1 MCMLTGARVG
11 EVRTARFE
19 QLNLDYVI
27 WSKPAATT
35 KQRKIHRVPISQEV
49 VTIVRQRQMIVPNG
63 NPWLFPGEA
72 VGQPVREIRRFWAK
86 VQKEAD
92 LPDVRIHDLRHTFA
106 SLLVSGGASLEMIGR
121 LLGHSQMQ
129 TTQRYAHLM
138 DSPLRAGVGTVA
150 SILRPRPRL
159 VHDAAQDE
167 VGHPLPRTPIMSNPK
182 TNSEDYLR
190 MYRQMVRIRT
200 FEDNANQLYL
210 SAKMPG
216 LTHMYSGEEAVAV
229 GICEALKITDKIT
242 STHRGHGHCVAK
254 GANLKE
260 MFCEL
265 LGKEEGYCRGKGG
278 SMHIA
283 DQSNGN
289 LGANAIVGGSMGI
302 ATGAAFSAKLLG
314 KDDVTVCFFG
324 DGATAQGL
332 MYEVMNMAAL
342 WHLPVIYA
350 CENNGYSEYTKTEEI
365 AAGSITA
372 RAEAF
377 GIEAHQVDGQDVLAV
392 NALTTDLVARARK
405 GEGPF
410 FIELMTY
417 RYHGHHVGDIN
428 REYYRTKAEE
438 KDWKENRD
446 PIIRF
451 RAHLITEGL
460 ATEAEIEAMNAE
472 ITADAEAAVAYALNA
487 KYPDVSEVDMHV
499 FTDVKHALA

>member
-1 MCMLTGARVG
+1 M
-11 EVRTARFE
+11 
-19 QLNLDYVI
+19 
-27 WSKPAATT
+27 
-35 KQRKIHRVPISQEV
+35 
-49 VTIVRQRQMIVPNG
+49 
-63 NPWLFPGEA
+63 
-72 VGQPVREIRRFWAK
+72 AK
-86 VQKEAD
+86 A
-92 LPDVRIHDLRHTFA
+92 
-106 SLLVSGGASLEMIGR
+106 
-121 LLGHSQMQ
+121 
-129 TTQRYAHLM
+129 
-138 DSPLRAGVGTVA
+138 
-150 SILRPRPRL
+150 
-159 VHDAAQDE
+159 
-167 VGHPLPRTPIMSNPK
+167 K
-182 TNSEDYLR
+182 TNTEDYLR

-229 GICEALKITDKIT
+229 GICEALTDDDRIT

-254 GANLKE
+254 GAAFKE

-283 DQSNGN
+283 DQSHGN

-302 ATGAAFSAKLLG
+302 ATGSALRSKLQG
-314 KDDVTVCFFG
+314 ADDVTVCFFG

-332 MYEVMNMAAL
+332 LYEVMNMAAL
-342 WHLPVIYA
+342 WNLPVIYA

-377 GIEAHQVDGQDVLAV
+377 GIEAFKVDGQDVLAV
-392 NALTTDLVARARK
+392 NELTEKLVARCRK

-410 FIELMTY
+410 FIELETY

-428 REYYRTKAEE
+428 REYYRSKDEE
-438 KDWKENRD
+438 KEWKENRD
-446 PIIRF
+446 PIVRF
-451 RAHLITEGL
+451 RAWLVEQGI
-460 ATEAEIEAMNAE
+460 ATEQEIEAMNAKIE
-472 ITADAEAAVAYALNA
+472 TDATEAVAYAEAA

-499 FTDVKHALA
+499 HAD

>member
-1 MCMLTGARVG
+1 M
-11 EVRTARFE
+11 
-19 QLNLDYVI
+19 
-27 WSKPAATT
+27 
-35 KQRKIHRVPISQEV
+35 
-49 VTIVRQRQMIVPNG
+49 
-63 NPWLFPGEA
+63 
-72 VGQPVREIRRFWAK
+72 AK
-86 VQKEAD
+86 
-92 LPDVRIHDLRHTFA
+92 T
-106 SLLVSGGASLEMIGR
+106 
-121 LLGHSQMQ
+121 
-129 TTQRYAHLM
+129 
-138 DSPLRAGVGTVA
+138 
-150 SILRPRPRL
+150 
-159 VHDAAQDE
+159 
-167 VGHPLPRTPIMSNPK
+167 K
-182 TNSEDYLR
+182 TNSEDYVR
-190 MYRQMVRIRT
+190 MYRQMVRIRN

-229 GICEALKITDKIT
+229 GICEALKTTDKIT

-254 GANLKE
+254 GADFKE

-302 ATGAAFSAKLLG
+302 ATGSAFTAKMLG
-314 KDDVTVCFFG
+314 NDDVTVCFFG

-342 WHLPVIYA
+342 WRLPVIYA

-392 NALTTDLVARARK
+392 NKLTTELVARARK

-410 FIELMTY
+410 FLELMTY

-428 REYYRTKAEE
+428 REYYRTKDEE
-438 KDWKENRD
+438 KDWKDNRD

-451 RAHLITEGL
+451 RAHLVKEGIVTEDEL
-460 ATEAEIEAMNAE
+460 DAMNVE
-472 ITADAEAAVAYALNA
+472 IAADAENAVKYALEA
-487 KYPDVSEVDMHV
+487 KYPDPSEVDMHV
-499 FTDVKHALA
+499 FTDIKHALA

>member
-1 MCMLTGARVG
+1 MVKT
-11 EVRTARFE
+11 
-19 QLNLDYVI
+19 
-27 WSKPAATT
+27 
-35 KQRKIHRVPISQEV
+35 
-49 VTIVRQRQMIVPNG
+49 
-63 NPWLFPGEA
+63 
-72 VGQPVREIRRFWAK
+72 
-86 VQKEAD
+86 
-92 LPDVRIHDLRHTFA
+92 
-106 SLLVSGGASLEMIGR
+106 
-121 LLGHSQMQ
+121 
-129 TTQRYAHLM
+129 
-138 DSPLRAGVGTVA
+138 
-150 SILRPRPRL
+150 
-159 VHDAAQDE
+159 
-167 VGHPLPRTPIMSNPK
+167 K
-182 TNSEDYLR
+182 TNTEDYLR

-229 GICEALKITDKIT
+229 GICEALKVTDKIT

-254 GANLKE
+254 GAEFKE

-302 ATGAAFSAKLLG
+302 ATGSAFTAKLLG

-342 WHLPVIYA
+342 WKLPVIYA

-392 NALTTDLVARARK
+392 NELTQDLVARARK

-410 FIELMTY
+410 FMELMTY

-428 REYYRTKAEE
+428 REYYRSKAEE
-438 KDWKENRD
+438 QDWKENRD
-446 PIIRF
+446 PIIKF
-451 RAHLITEGL
+451 RSWLVEQGI
-460 ATEAEIEAMNAE
+460 ATEDEIEAMNAE
-472 ITADAEAAVAYALNA
+472 IKKDAEEAVAYAEA
-487 KYPDVSEVDMHV
+487 APYPNETEVDMHV